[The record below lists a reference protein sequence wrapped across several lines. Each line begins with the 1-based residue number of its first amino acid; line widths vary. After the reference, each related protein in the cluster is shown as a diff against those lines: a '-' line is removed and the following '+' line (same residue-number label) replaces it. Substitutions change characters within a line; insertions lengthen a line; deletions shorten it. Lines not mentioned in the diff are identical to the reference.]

1 MIDLHCHVLA
11 GIDDGPET
19 IAGSLELARAS
30 AALGTRSIVA
40 TPHVSWRYANDSVA
54 IDRLVGETNA
64 AFAEAGL
71 QLEVIAG
78 AEIAATKAADLA
90 AEELSALA
98 LGDGPWLLIE
108 CPFSSVAIGL
118 DRLVLELEEAGHR
131 VVLAHPERCPAFHRD
146 PQMLETLVR
155 DGVLTSITA
164 GSLVGRFGGS
174 VERFALD
181 LFEAE
186 MVHNVASDAHD
197 AEQRRPGMAE
207 ELQQAGLGPLT
218 EWLTEAMPA
227 AMLAGDEQLPTRPQ
241 FSFSSSEPAR
251 EAWWR
256 RGPLRRAS

>member
-30 AALGTRSIVA
+30 AATGTSSIVA
-40 TPHVSWRYANDSVA
+40 TPHVSWRYQNDSVT
-54 IDRLVGETNA
+54 IGRLVGETNA
-64 AFAEAGL
+64 AFAEAGI

-78 AEIAATKAADLA
+78 SEIAATKAAELPPD
-90 AEELSALA
+90 ELSALA

-118 DRLVLELEEAGHR
+118 DTLVLELEQAGHR
-131 VVLAHPERCPAFHRD
+131 VVLAHPERCPAFQSD
-146 PQMLETLVR
+146 PQMLEMLVR
-155 DGVLTSITA
+155 SGVLTSITA

-174 VERFALD
+174 VKRFALE

-197 AEQRRPGMAE
+197 SEQRRPGMAE
-207 ELQQAGLGPLT
+207 ELQQVGLGPLT
-218 EWLTEAMPA
+218 AWLTEAMPA
-227 AMLAGDEQLPTRPQ
+227 AMLAGEEQLPPRP
-241 FSFSSSEPAR
+241 SFGFTSSEASR
-251 EAWWR
+251 EPWWR